1 MVTTDE
7 ANAML
12 AHSLALVGQI
22 GSASISRGAG
32 MDRNKSEEKRNTEDN
47 DAKLKQLLTGKKAEQ
62 DAISGN
68 AAAAEA
74 WAKSQ
79 GLKPGT
85 YSMHPS
91 ESGYAIDPRDPKPPG
106 YMLTPG
112 ARAAEEAGAKKL
124 ADYEVGGGR
133 ATAAK
138 NIEQVGTV
146 EDDLK
151 NGKRDSYDRKVGG
164 FLNNAIPSLM
174 GTFAPAEKARRDKA
188 YNAAVN
194 LAKQSDPNPT
204 ETQIKNIMGQI
215 YDPSSDDSSNLERIQ
230 RFQQQQRGV
239 DADMSRASENLRT
252 TGYVMPGLS
261 GNDRAPPQ
269 PHVQQAPARGHDK
282 LHSFLKGSPAQPG
295 RQVQAQQ
302 PQGQTGLEH
311 MSDEDLQAMARKLGL

>member
-1 MVTTDE
+1 MVTAEE
-7 ANAML
+7 AMQMYATNMNNGASAFRSGAEGVQKQKDRDNEL
-12 AHSLALVGQI
+12 AKLI
-22 GSASISRGAG
+22 KGAG
-32 MDRNKSEEKRNTEDN
+32 
-47 DAKLKQLLTGKKAEQ
+47 LKQEGIKTNQ
-62 DAISGN
+62 
-68 AAAAEA
+68 AAADEQTRR
-74 WAKSQ
+74 Q

-85 YSMHPS
+85 YSSHVS
-91 ESGYAIDPRDPKPPG
+91 DDGYSFDPRDPKPPG

-151 NGKRDSYDRKVGG
+151 NGKRDAYDRKVGG
-164 FLNNAIPSLM
+164 FLNNTFPSLM
-174 GTFAPAEKARRDKA
+174 GSFAPAEKARRDKA

-269 PHVQQAPARGHDK
+269 PHVQQAPAKGHDK
-282 LHSFLKGSPAQPG
+282 LRSFLKGSPAQPG
-295 RQVQAQQ
+295 RQVQAPQ